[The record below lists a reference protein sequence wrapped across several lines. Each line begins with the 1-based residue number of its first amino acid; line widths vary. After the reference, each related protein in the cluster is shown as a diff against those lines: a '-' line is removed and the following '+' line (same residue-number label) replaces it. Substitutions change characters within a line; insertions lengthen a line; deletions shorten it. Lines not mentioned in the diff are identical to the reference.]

1 MSFSSSSSSAVSSAA
16 CATATRAS
24 RAVSTTGGS
33 VAGGAGVLEDAA
45 RANAAA
51 SGLARLAAP
60 QCSGATSAA
69 TVMRRS
75 ARSEL
80 AFSSSSPAA
89 SFTAAA
95 AAVSRGSQF
104 FGQQLAWRE
113 AAMAEAE
120 ALRRAG
126 WVLPTGSTRVASSSA
141 CVGSSGSAPVLESS
155 PSAQH
160 AAARTAHPAI
170 VDESTAPGAKTGRT
184 LCLASV
190 LVDALPPWFA
200 IHLLSAPYATST
212 PK

>member
-1 MSFSSSSSSAVSSAA
+1 M
-16 CATATRAS
+16 RAS
-24 RAVSTTGGS
+24 SAVSTTGGS

-80 AFSSSSPAA
+80 ASFSSSSLAA

-104 FGQQLAWRE
+104 FGQQLAWSE
-113 AAMAEAE
+113 AAMAEAA

-126 WVLPTGSTRVASSSA
+126 WVLPTGSTRVASSAA

-170 VDESTAPGAKTGRT
+170 VDESTAPGAKTGRI